1 MHATR
6 VIRSLALA
14 VAVAAPTVL
23 APAHAVAASAGSLD
37 PAFGDGGRV
46 DRDFGDD
53 LAEQGV
59 AFAIQADGKLLVA
72 GHQTG
77 EGPSRFAVARY
88 LANGDFDQGF
98 GDHGHALIDA
108 GPNSDATGV
117 AVTAGG
123 KIVLGGN
130 AGDGDF
136 AVVRLRSNGD
146 PDTGFNHTGVM
157 TFGFGSGSADEAFAV
172 AVQAD
177 GKIVIAG
184 SAHRNGTTDF
194 AVARVR
200 TDGTLDPGFSGDGK
214 VKTAFGSSVDQRA
227 QGLAVLHDGRVAVFG
242 ESHQGGGRGADFSL
256 AVYRANGTLDPQ
268 FSGDGRVITDFG
280 GGEFGYKVAED
291 ADGKMVVAGET
302 DTGDSNCDWA
312 LARYKPG
319 GSLDPSFGGDGRV
332 VTSFGSRCDIAS
344 GLMLQRDGKVI
355 GAGSRSDADSFDTAV
370 VRYLLNGHL
379 DHSFSGDGKVV
390 TLFAGGNSEFWGA
403 AETRSGKIVAGGRV
417 LRLSGGSTNFALARY
432 IA

>member
-1 MHATR
+1 MGAPPGTWRTDRGGVLGRTR
-6 VIRSLALA
+6 RRMGMRTPSLIRGVVLAI
-14 VAVAAPTVL
+14 VVAAPVL
-23 APAHAVAASAGSLD
+23 VAPMRASAASAGSLD

-46 DRDFGDD
+46 DLDFGDE

-72 GHQTG
+72 GKQTG
-77 EGPSRFAVARY
+77 AGPSRFAVARY
-88 LANGDFDQGF
+88 LANGEFDEGF
-98 GDHGHALIDA
+98 GDHGHRVIDA
-108 GPNSDATGV
+108 GPNADATGV

-130 AGDGDF
+130 AGNGDF
-136 AVVRLRSNGD
+136 AVVRLRANGD

-157 TFGFGSGSADEAFAV
+157 TFGFGSGSADEAFGV

-184 SAHRNGTTDF
+184 SADRNGTSEF

-200 TDGTLDPGFSGDGK
+200 KDGTLDPGFSGDGK

-227 QGLAVLHDGRVAVFG
+227 EGLAVLQDGRVAVFG

-256 AVYRANGTLDPQ
+256 AVYRPNGTLNPQ

-280 GGEFGYKVAED
+280 GGGFGYKVAED
-291 ADGKMVVAGET
+291 ADGKIVVAGET
-302 DTGDSNCDWA
+302 DTEESTCDWA

-319 GSLDPSFGGDGRV
+319 GNLDPSFGGDGKV
-332 VTSFGSRCDIAS
+332 VTSFGTRCDIAS
-344 GLMLQRDGKVI
+344 GLMLQRDGKVV
-355 GAGSRSDADSFDTAV
+355 GAGSASDADSFDSAV
-370 VRYLLNGHL
+370 VRYLPKGHL

-390 TLFAGGNSEFWGA
+390 
-403 AETRSGKIVAGGRV
+403 
-417 LRLSGGSTNFALARY
+417 
-432 IA
+432 

>member
-1 MHATR
+1 MRAPSL
-6 VIRSLALA
+6 IRNVVLAA
-14 VAVAAPTVL
+14 VVAAPVFA
-23 APAHAVAASAGSLD
+23 APVQGLAASAGSLD

-72 GHQTG
+72 GQQTG
-77 EGPSRFAVARY
+77 GGPGRFAVARY

-98 GDHGHALIDA
+98 GDHGHVLVDA
-108 GPNSDATGV
+108 GPSADATGV
-117 AVTAGG
+117 AVTPGG

-136 AVVRLRSNGD
+136 AVVRLRPNGD

-184 SAHRNGTTDF
+184 SADRNGTSEF

-200 TDGTLDPGFSGDGK
+200 QDGSLDPGFSGDGK

-227 QGLAVLHDGRVAVFG
+227 EGLAVLHDGRVAAFG
-242 ESHQGGGRGADFSL
+242 ESHQGGGRGSDFSL

-291 ADGKMVVAGET
+291 ADGKIVVSGET
-302 DTGDSNCDWA
+302 DTADSTCDWA

-319 GSLDPSFGGDGRV
+319 GKLDPSFGGDGRV
-332 VTSFGSRCDIAS
+332 VTSFGTHCDIAS
-344 GLMLQRDGKVI
+344 GLMLQRDGKVV
-355 GAGSRSDADSFDTAV
+355 GVGSASDADSFDAAV
-370 VRYLLNGHL
+370 VRYLPNGHL

-390 TLFAGGNSEFWGA
+390 TPFDDGNSEFWGG

-417 LRLSGGSTNFALARY
+417 LRLSGESTNFALARY
-432 IA
+432 LG